1 MKIGFDVMGGDFAP
15 KEAIAGAILAHKE
28 LGDSVKIVLIG
39 DQEQIQ
45 HHLKN
50 DGVNLEIFEVVHTTE
65 VIGMVEHPTKAIS
78 QKKNSSIAVGFGLLA
93 SKKLDAFVSAGNTG
107 AMLVGSMFSV
117 KPIEGVIRPSI
128 TATVPKL
135 NGKFGLILD
144 VGANADCKPDVLFQ
158 FGILGS
164 LMMKHVYG
172 VDDPKV
178 GLLSIGEE
186 KEKGNLITTAA
197 HHMMAE
203 TNAFHF
209 IGNVEGRDFLN
220 DKADVIVCEGF
231 TGNVV
236 LKAFESMFYV
246 LKKRGIQDE
255 FIERF
260 NYENYGG
267 TPILGVNAPVI
278 IGHGISNAKAF
289 KNMIFTAKNVVDS
302 DLVNIIR
309 TSLKDV
315 VLPI

>member
-39 DQEQIQ
+39 DQEQIL
-45 HHLKN
+45 HHLEN
-50 DGVNLEIFEVVHTTE
+50 DGVSPDMFEVVHTTE
-65 VIGMVEHPTKAIS
+65 VIGMGEHPTKAIS
-78 QKKNSSIAVGFGLLA
+78 QKKNSSIAVGFRLLA
-93 SKKLDAFVSAGNTG
+93 TKNLDAFVSAGNTG

-197 HHMMAE
+197 HHMMEE
-203 TNAFHF
+203 TTAFHF

>member
-1 MKIGFDVMGGDFAP
+1 
-15 KEAIAGAILAHKE
+15 
-28 LGDSVKIVLIG
+28 
-39 DQEQIQ
+39 
-45 HHLKN
+45 
-50 DGVNLEIFEVVHTTE
+50 
-65 VIGMVEHPTKAIS
+65 
-78 QKKNSSIAVGFGLLA
+78 
-93 SKKLDAFVSAGNTG
+93 
-107 AMLVGSMFSV
+107 
-117 KPIEGVIRPSI
+117 
-128 TATVPKL
+128 
-135 NGKFGLILD
+135 
-144 VGANADCKPDVLFQ
+144 
-158 FGILGS
+158 
-164 LMMKHVYG
+164 
-172 VDDPKV
+172 
-178 GLLSIGEE
+178 
-186 KEKGNLITTAA
+186 
-197 HHMMAE
+197 
-203 TNAFHF
+203 
-209 IGNVEGRDFLN
+209 VEGRDFLN